1 MRRVDWHQE
10 GENGHECAK
19 VGLLIPNLIP
29 FNSVAFPCGA
39 SYCIMRIYYRLGIV
53 AGEEA
58 IHVVSRVLLAV
69 LLFRTLAD
77 SGRPCANMS

>member
-1 MRRVDWHQE
+1 
-10 GENGHECAK
+10 
-19 VGLLIPNLIP
+19 
-29 FNSVAFPCGA
+29 
-39 SYCIMRIYYRLGIV
+39 MRIYYRLGIV